1 MRYLPTKKS
10 LKQGIPQVVQMRFCV
25 HEMNEFVKEYG
36 CTTVE
41 DAWKLWLEFQD
52 AYIDLNFN
60 YGYSISTV
68 KVAEVD
74 DYGAGEYRCRATLN
88 KII

>member
-25 HEMNEFVKEYG
+25 HEMNEFINEYG
-36 CTTVE
+36 FSSVE
-41 DAWKLWLEFQD
+41 DAWKFWLELKPMI
-52 AYIDLNFN
+52 IDLNFN